1 MGWGIAHNLLLWQLY
16 QYYGNVEL
24 IRNGY
29 PFAKRYVALLEHSA
43 KGDILDQD
51 ISDHERLVAKPVEL
65 TATAYYYLNVEL
77 TEKMANLLHR
87 PEEAASYHRLAA
99 RIYRSFQ
106 KRFRVAGTGKYDSGT
121 QACQAFVLALGLDPK
136 DAPKAALEV
145 LVEDI
150 HRHGDHLT
158 TGIFGTKYML
168 NVLSENGYSDLAY
181 KIVSQKSFPG
191 WGYMLDKG
199 ATTLREHW
207 EGSDDTFSQNHP
219 MFDSVDE
226 WLTKAVGGISPA
238 PDAVGFD
245 HVLIRPQVV
254 GDLKSA
260 SAHYES
266 VHGNIVLEWK
276 VNGTHLEMH
285 VSIPVGCSA
294 EVTIPAGWK
303 GQRSNFHVASG
314 SYVFEADKR

>member
-1 MGWGIAHNLLLWQLY
+1 M
-16 QYYGNVEL
+16 
-24 IRNGY
+24 
-29 PFAKRYVALLEHSA
+29 ALLEHSA